1 MKKNTL
7 DISYTFDFDLF
18 GLSTSVR
25 EYRLAWEINK
35 CCGINLCKEEDVV
48 FELKSGKKV
57 FISNYLHATEHQTLR
72 MLKNKPVEGQ
82 ASGFQYLVP
91 ELKQFDYLLLLEGE
105 GDSLEESQLLAILN
119 NLSVIQYFTKLDA
132 DKLKSKDNLIF

>member
-18 GLSTSVR
+18 GLSTAVR

-35 CCGINLCKEEDVV
+35 CCGIQLCKEEDVV

-57 FISNYLHATEHQTLR
+57 YISNYLHETEHQTLR

-82 ASGFQYLVP
+82 SNSFPYLIP
-91 ELKQFDYLLLLEGE
+91 ELKQFDYLILLSGE
-105 GDSLEESQLLAILN
+105 GDTLDETQLIAILN
-119 NLSVIQYFTKLDA
+119 NLSVIQYFTKLDT